1 MGERGLEGFVVK
13 LSRRAAEIALNRPL
27 ELFTDIKMNLMDV
40 YEELTT
46 KDFYGKVTAQT
57 SKDENN
63 YLIRFTSLPPEVT
76 AYFQAHEKYAQTN
89 QPLNPKST
97 F

>member
-1 MGERGLEGFVVK
+1 M
-13 LSRRAAEIALNRPL
+13 
-27 ELFTDIKMNLMDV
+27 KMNLKDV

-57 SKDENN
+57 LKDENN

-76 AYFQAHEKYAQTN
+76 AYFQAHQNMLKWSTVNNHMHMDLSSTDCEDQEKG
-89 QPLNPKST
+89 SER
-97 F
+97 